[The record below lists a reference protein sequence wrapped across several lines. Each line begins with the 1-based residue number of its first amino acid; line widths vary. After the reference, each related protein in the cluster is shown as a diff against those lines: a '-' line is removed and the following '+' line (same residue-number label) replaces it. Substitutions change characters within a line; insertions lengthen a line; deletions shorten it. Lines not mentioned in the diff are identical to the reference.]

1 MEVRSPVWTM
11 FQSKHTKQNPYL
23 QYVSYLAR
31 EYFAVTFNFL
41 KM

>member
-1 MEVRSPVWTM
+1 M

-23 QYVSYLAR
+23 LVLLAH
-31 EYFAVTFNFL
+31 EYFAVSLIFF